1 MPTYEYLCAACDH
14 RLELFQSMTEGP
26 KRKCP
31 ACGKLKLERQIG
43 AGGGILFKGSGF
55 YQTDYRSSSYKAG
68 LAADKPSDS
77 GAGGGKRASKDKS
90 KGKAGDKGS
99 EGGSKKAEG

>member
-31 ACGKLKLERQIG
+31 ACGKLRLERQIG

-68 LAADKPSDS
+68 EAAEKSSKSESKPD
-77 GAGGGKRASKDKS
+77 GGKGKDKNDSKDKGS
-90 KGKAGDKGS
+90 GGGADKAT
-99 EGGSKKAEG
+99 A